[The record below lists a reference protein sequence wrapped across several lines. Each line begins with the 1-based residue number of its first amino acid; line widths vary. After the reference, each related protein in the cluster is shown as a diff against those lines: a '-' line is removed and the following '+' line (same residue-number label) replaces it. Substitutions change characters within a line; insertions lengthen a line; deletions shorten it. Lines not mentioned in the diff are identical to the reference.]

1 MTRDELRRS
10 PRYYMCMHGACSCSP
25 QLYTVE
31 KAAYHVFDISTL
43 NSPLGGIFGCAVS
56 FAARPGVP
64 VQKAIHEDVIKL

>member
-31 KAAYHVFDISTL
+31 KAAYHVFDISTIIRM
-43 NSPLGGIFGCAVS
+43 SSSC
-56 FAARPGVP
+56 
-64 VQKAIHEDVIKL
+64 EDLLVLLCNA